1 MLTHILFEYYNLT
14 SIISIGG
21 GGGSECQEKAGI
33 SIGWGR
39 FEGLSGCDDAN
50 IGVDLAI
57 DEDYGHFG
65 DLGVELFEFVVELE
79 IIVSPVD
86 IRMFFDA
93 GKDEMRDGHILL
105 EVLLCDFEDLFN
117 LFILLYLL
125 EVICWMVLHLKV
137 NGIVNHGCFL
147 AHFHHI
153 SQ

>member
-1 MLTHILFEYYNLT
+1 M
-14 SIISIGG
+14 
-21 GGGSECQEKAGI
+21 
-33 SIGWGR
+33 
-39 FEGLSGCDDAN
+39 SGCDDAN

-125 EVICWMVLHLKV
+125 EVIC
-137 NGIVNHGCFL
+137 
-147 AHFHHI
+147 
-153 SQ
+153 